1 MGIPKFF
8 RWLSGRYP
16 LVCERVSDNNIPEF
30 DNLYLDMN
38 GIIHNCTHPKDGE
51 APAPATDEERFLA
64 IFNYIDF
71 LFNKVRPCKVFFL
84 GIDGVAPRA
93 KMNEQRA
100 RRFRT
105 AKELEEQRGKE
116 LRQRRANGEAV
127 RAEDAEDNDDVFD
140 PTCITPGTEFMDRLT
155 EALRYYINKR
165 VSEDADWR
173 RPKIILS
180 APNVPGEGEHKIMD
194 YIRFSRAQ
202 PGYRANT
209 RHCLYGLDADL
220 IMLGLLSHEPH
231 FSLLREEVL
240 FGASARKG
248 GASADPAMQGFY
260 LLHISILR
268 DYLDHEFGSLKTAL
282 GCSSQYRAMEK
293 GQPAKAEPTDADANT
308 YDLER
313 IIDDYVLMSM
323 LVGNDFLPN
332 LPKLSINGGAL
343 NFMFAAYTRIR
354 PSLGGYLHDNGKL
367 NLERLQVFLREIAH
381 FEVDSFKLEVADH
394 QWYQVYKQ
402 KAELR
407 GESPDDSSVVTD
419 TTTGANGRGRGRR
432 GIGFSRRGGGR
443 SHHSAGDVMEDESA
457 FNLPDGFY
465 SALGEA
471 TIPIKGG
478 RLVLSRTQQNLIDLI
493 RRFAI
498 RTLPKVAIAGDKVQM
513 QFLPG
518 PVSPLDSL
526 IVAKAAEMLGI
537 HVGREYAFDESMSLY
552 VAAGSPKAL
561 AKLDF
566 DDSDESGN
574 GHGIQGSGG
583 YFGSLAND
591 VSDFGALE
599 GSDDDNSSSSDIVG
613 GHSNHQAVPD
623 FVEKVADPN
632 DEAAVTEYVDMC
644 LREFSN
650 VLVVPDTELDLYTQ
664 RGDISDFWQRFEIWK
679 ANYYKAKTSM
689 YYDIPDVTEDYK
701 RGSSTNSS
709 ADGNAEATG
718 SGQVFRPPPA
728 AVEPMCASY
737 IGTLQWVLLYYFQGC
752 PSWSWFYPYHYA
764 PCVSDICAN
773 LPAYKVDNF
782 EGGSEPYTPYE
793 QLMCVLPPYS
803 RKLLPAPL
811 RALMVDI
818 HSPIRDLFPTSF
830 SVDMNGKKMPWEAV
844 VLIDFVDIDRIRTA
858 MAPKL
863 DEISEDETRRN
874 GRGKNMAYSYAPL
887 DVEDDDAGAPEYV
900 APANLAFPSIRPL
913 KCKGIVYVMPSLKAR
928 SGQPALRLVQGLAAG
943 SVCRAM
949 MRPGFPSLFTAPHT
963 THLSFNGTE
972 VFGSPSRDESMMI
985 DLLPNSFDKAAST
998 AEIAQELL
1006 NGKRVRGVYRPRR
1019 LFVDWPFVKDAV
1031 LVGVSDETGVYTI
1044 SACGSPVMFVEYGS
1058 AAERQIWTKNYMEAT
1073 RKAKMELAVVLPE
1086 HRKVLL
1092 HVLPL
1097 RGLQLHADGSLV
1109 RDYGFPSATHGAEN
1123 QPWADVSS
1131 WPAAGVKSYPAGLVL
1146 SDLTGAW
1153 VNNPR
1158 FAEHD
1163 ALPLEMAFP
1172 AGSRVFFLGRTPLYG
1187 SPGKVIGHSRNS
1199 SGVVVGMD
1207 MQLQAGTHPA
1217 AVKHENFVGLNALTR
1232 FARAGYDVYK
1242 PSFAVA
1248 REAGVSPLLLS
1259 RITSRM
1265 VILDE
1270 SKTGDVGRVQI
1281 GLDLKFEGK
1290 RLKVS
1295 GYTRRA
1301 PNGWQFS
1308 DRAID
1313 LICRYKTAFPELF
1326 ARLEQLSNRD
1336 THLTAAE
1343 CFAPPPHEA
1352 QDAATQKA
1360 HVASEVKRI
1369 RQWIKENIDR
1379 SKMALVPI
1387 ESEILSAHQIDAI
1400 VEAHASTRPTARKRV
1415 IVRGVHRAAAL
1426 LPADAQYLL
1435 NTQSLMVGHRII
1447 YVSDRSGSVP
1457 LGAKGY
1463 IVALHTQERAQP
1475 LLHTRGNHRAERQH
1489 QEGVPASS
1497 IRMVEI
1503 LLDNPFV
1510 DGTSL
1515 DGRCPPYRGALVRPQ
1530 QVLDLTT
1537 WGLGQSVS
1545 SEPSAAPRTIDTI
1558 VQTPATTKT
1567 ARGGAAST
1575 TAEVAAKTRAR
1586 FGRPANASTSNG
1598 VISVEVPE
1606 PSRAPWASRGRPTVR
1621 STADDNAHAAHIIS
1635 QLTAGRAAQQASSSS
1650 TAPSASTDTGSKVH
1664 AQKIIDTLLAGPMS
1678 ALSIG
1683 ASSSDTN
1690 SGPTSGTTASYL
1702 HSHPPVGG
1710 QQPLVIEEAYC
1721 SDSLDEDDNGGPG
1734 VSGTPKQPRRH
1745 RNPYNNNADQNQD
1758 AGTQA
1763 RDRGRGRGR
1772 GRGGYRG
1779 RGRGRGFRGG
1789 RGRGGIGFND
1799 KP

>member
-105 AKELEEQRGKE
+105 AKELEEQRDKE
-116 LRQRRANGEAV
+116 LRQRRAHGEVA
-127 RAEDAEDNDDVFD
+127 RADDAEDNGGVFD

-248 GASADPAMQGFY
+248 GAPADPAMQGFY

-268 DYLDHEFGSLKTAL
+268 DYLDHEFGGLKTAL
-282 GCSSQYRAMEK
+282 GCSSQYKAMEK
-293 GQPAKAEPTDADANT
+293 GQPANAEPADADSNT

-332 LPKLSINGGAL
+332 LPKLSISGGAL

-367 NLERLQVFLREIAH
+367 NLERLQAFLREIAH

-407 GESPDDSSVVTD
+407 GESPDESSVVADSITN
-419 TTTGANGRGRGRR
+419 TNNRGRGRR
-432 GIGFSRRGGGR
+432 GNGSSRRGGSRGR
-443 SHHSAGDVMEDESA
+443 GHHGAGEVMEDESA

-478 RLVLSRTQQNLIDLI
+478 RLVLSRSQQNLIDLI
-493 RRFAI
+493 RKFAI

-526 IVAKAAEMLGI
+526 IVAKAAETLDI
-537 HVGREYAFDESMSLY
+537 HVGREYAFDESMTLY

-566 DDSDESGN
+566 DDSDEDGN
-574 GHGIQGSGG
+574 GHGIEGPSG
-583 YFGSLAND
+583 YFGNLVND
-591 VSDFGALE
+591 TSDFGALE
-599 GSDDDNSSSSDIVG
+599 GSDEDNSGSDIVG
-613 GHSNHQAVPD
+613 DLSNHQAVPD
-623 FVEKVADPN
+623 FVKNVADPT
-632 DEAAVTEYVDMC
+632 DETAVAEYVDMC
-644 LREFSN
+644 LREFN
-650 VLVVPDTELDLYTQ
+650 DVVVVPDAELDLYTQ
-664 RGDISDFWQRFEIWK
+664 RGDVSDFWQRFEIWK
-679 ANYYKAKTSM
+679 ANYYKTKTSM

-701 RGSSTNSS
+701 CDNTTNSS
-709 ADGNAEATG
+709 VDDTSADTG
-718 SGQVFRPPPA
+718 PGQVFRPPPA
-728 AVEPMCASY
+728 VVEPMCSSY

-773 LPAYKVDNF
+773 LPAYRVDTF
-782 EGGSEPYTPYE
+782 EGGGEPYTPYE

-818 HSPIRDLFPTSF
+818 HSPIRDMFPTSF

-844 VLIDFVDIDRIRTA
+844 VLIDFVDIDRIRA
-858 MAPKL
+858 GMGPKL
-863 DEISEDETRRN
+863 TEISEDETRRN

-887 DVEDDDAGAPEYV
+887 DVEDDDAGAPEYA

-913 KCKGIVYVMPSLKAR
+913 KCKGIVYIMPSLKPR
-928 SGQPALRLVQGLAAG
+928 GGQPVLRLVRGLAAG

-949 MRPGFPSLFTAPHT
+949 MRPGFPSLFTAAHT
-963 THLSFNGTE
+963 THLRFNGTE

-985 DLLPNSFDKAAST
+985 DILPNSFDKAVAT
-998 AEIAQELL
+998 VDIAQELL
-1006 NGKRVRGVYRPRR
+1006 NGKRARGIYRPRR
-1019 LFVDWPFVKDAV
+1019 LFVDWPFMKDAV

-1044 SACGSPVMFVEYGS
+1044 SGCGSRIIFVEYGS
-1058 AAERQIWTKNYMEAT
+1058 AAERQIWTKNYMDSV
-1073 RKAKMELAVVLPE
+1073 RKAKMELAVLLPE
-1086 HRKVLL
+1086 RCKVLL

-1109 RDYGFPSATHGAEN
+1109 RDYGFSGTTNGDEHR
-1123 QPWADVSS
+1123 PWADVNA
-1131 WPAAGVKSYPAGLVL
+1131 WPKAGVKSYPTGLVL
-1146 SDLTGAW
+1146 GDLTGSWA
-1153 VNNPR
+1153 NSPR

-1163 ALPLEMAFP
+1163 AAPLERAFP
-1172 AGSRVFFLGRTPLYG
+1172 AGSRVFFLGRTSLYG
-1187 SPGKVIGHSRNS
+1187 FPGKVIGHSRND
-1199 SGVVVGMD
+1199 SGVVVGID
-1207 MQLQAGTHPA
+1207 MQLQAGINPA
-1217 AVKHENFVGLNALTR
+1217 AVKHESFVGVNALTR
-1232 FARAGYDVYK
+1232 FARSGYEVYK

-1248 REAGVSPLLLS
+1248 REAGVSTFLLS

-1265 VILDE
+1265 VILDDT
-1270 SKTGDVGRVQI
+1270 KAGDVARIQI

-1308 DRAID
+1308 ERAID
-1313 LICRYKTAFPELF
+1313 LICRYKSAFPELF
-1326 ARLEQLSNRD
+1326 ARLENLSKRD
-1336 THLTAAE
+1336 THLTATE
-1343 CFAPPPHEA
+1343 CLAPPPHEA
-1352 QDAATQKA
+1352 QDTAAEKA
-1360 HVASEVKRI
+1360 HIASEIKRI
-1369 RQWIKENIDR
+1369 RQWIKENIDH

-1387 ESEILSAHQIDAI
+1387 ESEILTENQIEAI
-1400 VEAHASTRPTARKRV
+1400 VEAHASTRPAARKRV
-1415 IVRGVHRAAAL
+1415 IVRGVHRNAAL

-1435 NTQSLMVGHRII
+1435 NTQSLMIGHRII
-1447 YVSDRSGSVP
+1447 YVADRSGSVP
-1457 LGAKGY
+1457 LGSKGY
-1463 IVALHTQERAQP
+1463 IVAIHTQESAQP
-1475 LLHTRGNHRAERQH
+1475 LLHTKTSHRAERQQ

-1515 DGRCPPYRGALVRPQ
+1515 DGRCPPFRGALVRPQ

-1558 VQTPATTKT
+1558 AQTPAPVKT
-1567 ARGGAAST
+1567 ARGAAAGT
-1575 TAEVAAKTRAR
+1575 TAEVASKTRAR
-1586 FGRPANASTSNG
+1586 LGRPANTAANNG
-1598 VISVEVPE
+1598 VISVDVPE
-1606 PSRAPWASRGRPTVR
+1606 PRRAPWADRRHPTARPV
-1621 STADDNAHAAHIIS
+1621 ADDNAHAAHIIS
-1635 QLTAGRAAQQASSSS
+1635 QLTAGRAAQQMPS
-1650 TAPSASTDTGSKVH
+1650 PSAVPSTGTDTGNKTH

-1683 ASSSDTN
+1683 ASTSGTN
-1690 SGPTSGTTASYL
+1690 SGASPGAAASFL
-1702 HSHPPVGG
+1702 DSHPPVGG

-1721 SDSLDEDDNGGPG
+1721 SDSLDEDEGGG
-1734 VSGTPKQPRRH
+1734 LDVSGTPKHPSRPW
-1745 RNPYNNNADQNQD
+1745 NSNSASVDQHSD
-1758 AGTQA
+1758 AGAQIWG
-1763 RDRGRGRGR
+1763 RGRGRGGRRGRGRGR
-1772 GRGGYRG
+1772 GS
-1779 RGRGRGFRGG
+1779 RGG
-1789 RGRGGIGFND
+1789 RGRGGIGFSE
-1799 KP
+1799 KS